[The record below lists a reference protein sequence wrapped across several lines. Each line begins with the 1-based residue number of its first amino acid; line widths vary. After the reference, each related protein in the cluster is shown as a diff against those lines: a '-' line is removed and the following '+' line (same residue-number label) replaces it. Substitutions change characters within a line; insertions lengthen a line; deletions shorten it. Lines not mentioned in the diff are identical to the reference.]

1 MVYILFSIIF
11 ILFSSAQI
19 NAVEIPEHI
28 FNSKL
33 TQEERISLAEGK
45 QLIRNINNAKN
56 ICLKTDTPAA
66 KEITETF
73 KKLNPAYLA
82 ETIQVIPADGRDP
95 KAVIDNLYS
104 SLISVSD
111 YAGIPYYSV
120 QNETYYDLYS
130 SAEIKSKSINSN
142 GDDVFIVE
150 LDMLPFGL
158 IETEITISKTDDH
171 VIYRTVNTDNILYS
185 GIICIGKRKLISVIY
200 AFQYKDA
207 IVFYSIGGANAPSV
221 FFLRKR
227 IETSFL
233 NRITTFAGFMS
244 KKITEINQTEV
255 K

>member
-1 MVYILFSIIF
+1 MVYILFSLF
-11 ILFSSAQI
+11 FLFFSSAQI
-19 NAVEIPEHI
+19 NAVEIPEH
-28 FNSKL
+28 FLNSKL
-33 TQEERISLAEGK
+33 TQEERVSLAEGK
-45 QLIRNINNAKN
+45 QLIRNINHAKN
-56 ICLKTDTPAA
+56 ICLKNDSPVA
-66 KEITETF
+66 KEITDTF

-82 ETIQVIPADGRDP
+82 ETIQIIPVNGREP
-95 KAVIDNLYS
+95 QAVIDKLYS

-130 SAEIKSKSINSN
+130 SAEIKSKSVNSN
-142 GDDVFIVE
+142 GDDVFTVE

-158 IETEITISKTDDH
+158 IETEITISKTEDH
-171 VIYRTVNTDNILYS
+171 VIYQTVNTDNILYS
-185 GIICIGKRKLISVIY
+185 GITCIGKRKLISVIY

-221 FFLRKR
+221 FFLRKS

-244 KKITEINQTEV
+244 KKIEEINQPEV